1 MSTQLNKNETRML
14 TGFIIGVVV
23 LSMLYLGGIFLFLL
37 VAACVYLG
45 SKEYVEILKHKGFFP
60 SLKVILIM
68 DLILAILF
76 YTNNAS
82 LILTAITITTI
93 TSFMWVLFKGRQP
106 YIANVATTILGVLY
120 GGWLTLHLMMLRGI
134 TNEGSLDLSLQNTT
148 GISYI
153 FFLFFVILAT
163 DMGCYFVGRK
173 YGKHQLAPTVSPKKT
188 IEGSI
193 GGGVCAIITALCVAF
208 MVNIPLIHA
217 FFLGIL
223 CSFFAQI
230 GDLCESLIKRDAG
243 VKDSSDI
250 IPGHGGFLD
259 RTDSYVFTMP
269 AMYYY
274 VVLFIHNN
282 PQTYIESILHGFGF

>member
-106 YIANVATTILGVLY
+106 YIANVATTILGFVY
-120 GGWLTLHLMMLRGI
+120 CGWFPLHLLFLRDIGSDAAVFNGI
-134 TNEGSLDLSLQNTT
+134 IKTNPSLEGAAYAILLLISIILTDSCCYYAGLQ
-148 GISYI
+148 
-153 FFLFFVILAT
+153 F
-163 DMGCYFVGRK
+163 
-173 YGKHQLAPTVSPKKT
+173 GKHKLAEVISPNKT
-188 IEGSI
+188 IEGAI
-193 GGGVCAIITALCVAF
+193 GGSVACMIFCSAFGIMVFNLPWYHALILSILITA
-208 MVNIPLIHA
+208 
-217 FFLGIL
+217 
-223 CSFFAQI
+223 FAQI
-230 GDLCESLIKRDAG
+230 GDLCESMIKRDAG

-259 RTDSYVFTMP
+259 RTDSYILTIPVV
-269 AMYYY
+269 YYY
-274 VVLFIHNN
+274 LEFFVKNNFLDLLKGLF
-282 PQTYIESILHGFGF
+282 